1 LGAVH
6 DLEAGMLQV
15 QVIKD
20 DLKTARAVSI
30 PSSPVAAGAAR
41 LQLKLFGLSANNI
54 TYAAMG
60 DGPLGYWDFFPAS
73 PGWGCPPCWGF
84 ADVIDSRA
92 TGVAVGMRYYGY
104 YPIAETLDVFPINI
118 DGSGFADGAAHRA
131 KKAAVYNRYHLVSAD
146 PLYASGFE
154 REQVLFRPVFG
165 AGWWLAD
172 FVHRGSSHT
181 VVMSSATSKSALVTA
196 RQLRRLGKQHLV
208 GLTSAK
214 NTSYLRDTALY
225 HQMLIYDDVASLTTE
240 GTAMYVDFLGRAS
253 LTSKVHEVIGD
264 HLIRS
269 VMFGATDWADK
280 PGGVQPPK
288 GVVKG
293 PVPEFFFT
301 PSYYVARLAEEPALR
316 AAMQR
321 DIQEFYPSSRRFVTI
336 HNRRGVD
343 EIISCWMR
351 LLSGDISPREGLTLQ
366 F

>member
-1 LGAVH
+1 
-6 DLEAGMLQV
+6 MLQV

-54 TYAAMG
+54 ITRQWAMA
-60 DGPLGYWDFFPAS
+60 PLD
-73 PGWGCPPCWGF
+73 
-84 ADVIDSRA
+84 
-92 TGVAVGMRYYGY
+92 TG
-104 YPIAETLDVFPINI
+104 T
-118 DGSGFADGAAHRA
+118 SSHRRP
-131 KKAAVYNRYHLVSAD
+131 V
-146 PLYASGFE
+146 E

-225 HQMLIYDDVASLTTE
+225 HQMLSYDDVASVTTE

-301 PSYYVARLAEEPALR
+301 PSYYVARLAEVPALR